1 MPSVE
6 QPASKLCQLL
16 QTVIMLST
24 TWSDDFTCCVC
35 KCALSFLQ
43 IKGMQVT
50 TGAYLSLLEVRNF
63 KAVTTHKVI
72 VSK

>member
-1 MPSVE
+1 MRLVYMYTHC
-6 QPASKLCQLL
+6 LTILYRC
-16 QTVIMLST
+16 VH
-24 TWSDDFTCCVC
+24 TCFFV
-35 KCALSFLQ
+35 SLQ